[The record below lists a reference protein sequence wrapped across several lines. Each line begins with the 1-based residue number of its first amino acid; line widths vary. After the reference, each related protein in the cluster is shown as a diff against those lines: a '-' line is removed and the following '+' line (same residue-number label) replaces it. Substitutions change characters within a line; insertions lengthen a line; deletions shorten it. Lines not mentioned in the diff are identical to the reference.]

1 MPKQNNLPTSNCSG
15 CWKYFPVEMLT
26 VRIVNSKRK
35 MRYCPACL
43 EKREKALKAFDERK
57 K

>member
-1 MPKQNNLPTSNCSG
+1 MPKPKQLPTSNCSG
-15 CWKYFPVEMLT
+15 CWKYFPVEKLT
-26 VRIVNSKRK
+26 VRTVNSKRK
-35 MRYCPACL
+35 MRYCHACL

>member
-1 MPKQNNLPTSNCSG
+1 MPKPNQLPTSNCSS

-26 VRIVNSKRK
+26 VRISNSKRK
-35 MRYCPACL
+35 MRYCPDCL
-43 EKREKALKAFDERK
+43 EKREKALKAFGERK